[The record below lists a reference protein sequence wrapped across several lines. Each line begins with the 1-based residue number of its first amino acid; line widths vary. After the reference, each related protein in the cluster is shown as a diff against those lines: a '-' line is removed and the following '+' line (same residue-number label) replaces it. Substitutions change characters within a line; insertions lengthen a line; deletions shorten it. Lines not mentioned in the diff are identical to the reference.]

1 MAEEEQYLVQ
11 AASPAV
17 SQGLDHAEVYKILQ
31 QRHNGNKSQTIWRYN
46 CIRYNVIIIVLAC
59 TCMSALYEI

>member
-11 AASPAV
+11 AAPPAV

-46 CIRYNVIIIVLAC
+46 CIRYI
-59 TCMSALYEI
+59 